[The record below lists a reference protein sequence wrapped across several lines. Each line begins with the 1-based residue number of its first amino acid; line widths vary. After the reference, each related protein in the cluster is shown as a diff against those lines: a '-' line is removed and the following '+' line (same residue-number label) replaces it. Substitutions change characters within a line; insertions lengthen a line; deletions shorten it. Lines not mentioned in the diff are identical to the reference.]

1 MQKKPRRSGVEEC
14 FRYLGEVG
22 ALIFFCRAAL
32 HPEAAGKD
40 LLDWTLRLQK
50 ALLAQKKAYAV
61 NQDVQ
66 AEGVPLRA
74 LKIDTPQISTWRRDN
89 PIIWAMPTE
98 ARGALAFRML
108 AVDVIQATEPSRK
121 PSWQGHLLIVF
132 EPNTNTLVHRFLKV
146 NRSAELSSDWI
157 LYVLA
162 KADQIV
168 RKRAVSQRV
177 SQESVSIA
185 LPGLGSSA
193 PSLAGSYAE
202 AGDRLRSVGP
212 AGALHVTWRGRFEA
226 DLFMHGGSLDEAGPR
241 SGSAE
246 LTFESSRSFSNALIR
261 ASRAFNVQ
269 DGTDSATWAALN
281 PLKGEIDRKPGWEE
295 QERLRR
301 LALRSSECLRKA

>member
-1 MQKKPRRSGVEEC
+1 M
-14 FRYLGEVG
+14 
-22 ALIFFCRAAL
+22 FFCRAAL
-32 HPEAAGKD
+32 HPEAAGTS
-40 LLDWTLRLQK
+40 LLNWTLRLQK

-66 AEGVPLRA
+66 AEGASLRA
-74 LKIDTPQISTWRRDN
+74 LKIDAPQISKWRRDN
-89 PIIWAMPTE
+89 PIIWAMPSE
-98 ARGALAFRML
+98 ARGTLAFRML
-108 AVDVIQATEPSRK
+108 AVDVIQATEPSQK

-146 NRSAELSSDWI
+146 NRPADLSSDWI

-185 LPGLGSSA
+185 LPDLESSA
-193 PSLAGSYAE
+193 PLLAGSYAE

-226 DLFMHGGSLDEAGPR
+226 NLFMHGGSLDEAGPR
-241 SGSAE
+241 SGYAE
-246 LTFESSRSFSNALIR
+246 LTFESSRSFCNALIR
-261 ASRAFNVQ
+261 VSRAFNVQ
-269 DGTDSATWAALN
+269 DGADSATWAALN

-301 LALRSSECLRKA
+301 LALRSSECIRQA